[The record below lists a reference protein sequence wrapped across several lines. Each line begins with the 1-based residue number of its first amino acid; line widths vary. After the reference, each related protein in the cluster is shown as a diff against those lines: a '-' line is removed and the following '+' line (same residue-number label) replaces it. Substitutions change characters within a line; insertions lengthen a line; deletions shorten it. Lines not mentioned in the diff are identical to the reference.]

1 MKKKKSSGECL
12 QMELDFRSRVY
23 VCRQQQ
29 ERVEGSTNPTLV
41 AELRAL
47 RSHRHELESNLS
59 YLQDSR
65 KQLMQQLESLMKMLK
80 VCISIKLVLFFILDK
95 FNFT

>member
-1 MKKKKSSGECL
+1 MLSSECL
-12 QMELDFRSRVY
+12 QMKLDFRNRVY

-29 ERVEGSTNPTLV
+29 ERAEGSTNPTLV

-80 VCISIKLVLFFILDK
+80 VCTLLHQWPMFIKVL
-95 FNFT
+95 

>member
-1 MKKKKSSGECL
+1 MIKDKKNSICL
-12 QMELDFRSRVY
+12 QIKLGFRNRVY

-29 ERVEGSTNPTLV
+29 ERAEGSSNPTLV

-65 KQLMQQLESLMKMLK
+65 KQLMQQLEGLMKMLK
-80 VCISIKLVLFFILDK
+80 VCNCDCFFEK
-95 FNFT
+95 WHVQSCV

>member
-1 MKKKKSSGECL
+1 MVISECL
-12 QMELDFRSRVY
+12 QTKLDFRNRVY

-80 VCISIKLVLFFILDK
+80 VGSSVLSGLHLTKSFAV
-95 FNFT
+95 T